1 MTVLGPTALLVRLAR
16 LGDAGRLAR
25 LSAEL
30 GYPVSP
36 DAMEV
41 RLRSLLA
48 RSDCIVLVAELDSG
62 NVVGWIHGSQQELLE
77 SEPRC
82 EILGLVVDADH
93 RGKGVGRRLVESLEQ
108 WADARELGL
117 MAVRSN
123 VTREESHPFYERLGY
138 IRAKTQHAYRKTLPP
153 TA

>member
-1 MTVLGPTALLVRLAR
+1 MRVLGSPALLVRQAR
-16 LGDAGRLAR
+16 LGDAGSLAQ

-48 RSDCIVLVAELDSG
+48 RSDCTVLVAELDSG

-82 EILGLVVDADH
+82 EILGLVVHADH
-93 RGKGVGRRLVESLEQ
+93 RGKGVGRRLVESMEQ

-153 TA
+153 TV

>member
-1 MTVLGPTALLVRLAR
+1 MRVLGPTALLVRQAR
-16 LGDAGRLAR
+16 LGDAGRLAQ

-48 RSDCIVLVAELDSG
+48 RSDCTVLVAEPDPG

-82 EILGLVVDADH
+82 EILGLVVGADH

-108 WADARELGL
+108 WAEARELGL

-138 IRAKTQHAYRKTLPP
+138 VRAKTQHAYRKTLPL